1 MDRFLKAV
9 IEGGNDYEEGVLCGK
24 ARKITPHIPYYLA
37 EGNVLLKKWKED
49 FQDRAG
55 NRAVLTKVLIR
66 TKKGQENEY
75 TIQVEW
81 GDK

>member
-1 MDRFLKAV
+1 MHKFLKAV
-9 IEGGNDYEEGVLCGK
+9 LDGGSEYEEGVLCGK
-24 ARKITPHIPYYLA
+24 VRKITPHIPYYLA
-37 EGNVLLKKWKED
+37 EGNVLLNKWKED

-55 NRAVLTKVLIR
+55 NRAVLTKVLVR

-75 TIQVEW
+75 IIQVEW

>member
-1 MDRFLKAV
+1 MARFVKAV
-9 IEGGNDYEEGVLCGK
+9 LDGGSEYEEGVLCGK
-24 ARKITPHIPYYLA
+24 VRKITPHIPYYLA

-49 FQDRAG
+49 FQDRLG
-55 NRAVLTKVLIR
+55 NKAVLSKVLVR

-75 TIQVEW
+75 VIQVEW